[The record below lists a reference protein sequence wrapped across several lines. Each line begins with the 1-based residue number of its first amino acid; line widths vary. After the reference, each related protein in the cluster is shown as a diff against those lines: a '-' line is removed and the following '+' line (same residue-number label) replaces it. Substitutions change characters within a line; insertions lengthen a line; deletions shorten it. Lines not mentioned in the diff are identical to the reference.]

1 MSSLPILRH
10 NRPSAIINRCAVH
23 ALSALPDKTRRRW
36 KWKKNLSRKNILT
49 RLLDGQPE
57 TNPGS
62 SLLSNSP
69 GGYSLSS
76 ILSLLYLIMGFYFS
90 FRLAR
95 FTWIHFLLVF
105 LNTNKHS
112 AQLQDGLHQIY
123 GSLLF
128 LICEISLLNHMFIA
142 LHC

>member
-1 MSSLPILRH
+1 VLSSPSMSSLPIR
-10 NRPSAIINRCAVH
+10 NGRPTAIINRCTMH
-23 ALSALPDKTRRRW
+23 ALSAVPNKGKRGG
-36 KWKKNLSRKNILT
+36 KWQKNLTRKNILT

-112 AQLQDGLHQIY
+112 APLQDGLHQIY

-128 LICEISLLNHMFIA
+128 LICEISLLNHM
-142 LHC
+142 L

>member
-1 MSSLPILRH
+1 VLSSPSMSSLPIR
-10 NRPSAIINRCAVH
+10 NGRPTAIINRCTMH
-23 ALSALPDKTRRRW
+23 ALSAVPNKAKRGG
-36 KWKKNLSRKNILT
+36 KWQKNLTRKNILT

-128 LICEISLLNHMFIA
+128 LICEISLLNHM
-142 LHC
+142 L

>member
-1 MSSLPILRH
+1 MLSSPSMSSLPIR
-10 NRPSAIINRCAVH
+10 NGRPTAILNRCTMH
-23 ALSALPDKTRRRW
+23 ALSAVPNKAKRGG
-36 KWKKNLSRKNILT
+36 KWQKNLTRKNILT

-128 LICEISLLNHMFIA
+128 LICEISLLNHM
-142 LHC
+142 L